1 MSEERIVVVG
11 LGYVGLSAAVLLS
24 RRYSVEA
31 VDILPER
38 VEAVNARRCPLK
50 DTLLS
55 SYLQHE
61 PLRLHATLDAEE
73 AFRAASLVLIAVPT
87 DYNPDT
93 HGFDTHLVEE
103 TLLQVARCNP
113 HATAVIRSTVPIGFS
128 TAFRAKHPQQPLL
141 FSPEFL
147 RESHALYDNLH
158 PSRIVVG
165 TDLRSSTLTREA
177 QRFASMMAECAE
189 NPAVPTQVIGYDE
202 AEAVKLFANTY
213 LAMRIAFFNELD
225 TYAEQ
230 RGMDARQIIDGVCL
244 DPRIGNHYNNPSF
257 GYGGYCLPKDTR
269 QLLTNYA
276 GIPQRIICAV
286 VESNQTR
293 MDFIAQ
299 QVLQKARQAAG
310 AGETARIGIYRLTM
324 KTGSDNFRHSSIQGV
339 MARLAAAENVTL
351 VIYEPLLPEAQEA
364 YQGYPILHD
373 LTAFKETCHIIVANR
388 MDSALA
394 DAADKVYSRDLFRRD

>member
-1 MSEERIVVVG
+1 MCEKRIAVVG

-24 RRYSVEA
+24 RRYTVDA
-31 VDILPER
+31 IDILPER
-38 VEAVNARRCPLK
+38 VAAVNARRCPIQ
-50 DTLLS
+50 DEQLS
-55 SYLQHE
+55 TFLQHE
-61 PLRLHATLDAEE
+61 PLHLRATLNAEE
-73 AFRAASLVLIAVPT
+73 AFRRASFVLIAVPT
-87 DYNPDT
+87 DYDPVTNC
-93 HGFDTHLVEE
+93 FDTHLVEE
-103 TLLQVARCNP
+103 TLLQIARCNP
-113 HATAVIRSTVPIGFS
+113 DAIAVIRSTVPIGFS
-128 TAFRAKHPQQPLL
+128 AAFRAKHPRPALL

-165 TDLRSSTLTREA
+165 TDLRGNALIHAA
-177 QRFASMMAECAE
+177 QAFASMMAECADE
-189 NPAVPTQVIGYDE
+189 ADIPTRILGYDE

-230 RGMDARQIIDGVCL
+230 RDMDTRQIIDGICL

-276 GIPQRIICAV
+276 GIPQRIIRAV

-299 QVLQKARQAAG
+299 QVLQKARQAAN

-339 MARLAAAENVTL
+339 MARLSAAENVSI
-351 VIYEPLLPEAQEA
+351 VIYEPLLPPSQTA
-364 YQGYPILHD
+364 YQAYPVMHD
-373 LTAFKETCHIIVANR
+373 LTAFKQACHVIVANR

-394 DAADKVYSRDLFRRD
+394 DVAEKVYSRDIFRRD